1 MRFARLN
8 TAVIVAPLALL
19 ICASLPNLARAQGT
33 TTKIAVAN
41 PVTIFNKL
49 QETQDLRA
57 KMENDQKQAESVRQ
71 QKTSHLKD
79 TQGQRDNYDQ
89 KSPKYAEMNQKYLS
103 EAIELDTWSK
113 VTAVQLQ
120 NDQKQKIADLYA
132 KILQGIATVATAQK
146 IDMVLADQAPQLPE
160 NLESIDVNQL
170 RAILGS
176 RNILDFG
183 AGADITDAVITEMDK
198 AYKAGG
204 K

>member
-1 MRFARLN
+1 MRFARFN

-19 ICASLPNLARAQGT
+19 ICAALPNFARAQG

-41 PVTIFNKL
+41 PVKIFNDL
-49 QETQDLRA
+49 QETKDLRA
-57 KMENDQKQAESVRQ
+57 KMDNDQKQAETLRV

-79 TQGQRDNYDQ
+79 TKEQRDSYDQ
-89 KSPKYAEMNQKYLS
+89 KSAKYNEMNQKYLA

-113 VTAVQLQ
+113 ITAVQLQ

-132 KILQGIATVATAQK
+132 KILRGIATVATAQK
-146 IDMVLADQAPQLPE
+146 VDLVLADQAPQLPD

-176 RNILDFG
+176 RNILYFG
-183 AGADITDAVITEMDK
+183 AGADITDAVVTEMDK
-198 AYKAGG
+198 SYKAGD